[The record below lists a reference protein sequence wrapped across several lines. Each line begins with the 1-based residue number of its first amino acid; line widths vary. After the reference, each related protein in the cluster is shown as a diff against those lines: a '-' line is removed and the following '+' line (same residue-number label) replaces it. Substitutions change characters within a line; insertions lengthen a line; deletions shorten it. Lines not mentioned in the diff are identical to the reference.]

1 MKKILKH
8 FFSVIN
14 TKTFIVIIAACATT
28 YLCTKLEFH
37 YNVPTDLIGI
47 AIVFPIVFSINAAYS
62 RREKA
67 LEHYSVFK
75 GSALSIRCSI
85 RTVVI
90 PSFLIMFKMD
100 EKR

>member
-1 MKKILKH
+1 MGTVIKN

-14 TKTFIVIIAACATT
+14 TKTLIVIAAACTTT
-28 YLCTKLEFH
+28 YICTEMEFY

-67 LEHYSVFK
+67 LEHYSLFK
-75 GSALSIRCSI
+75 ASALSIRYAHMHWI
-85 RTVVI
+85 
-90 PSFLIMFKMD
+90 D
-100 EKR
+100 EN